1 MARALRIVPSRTSAS
16 LGKKQKRFNS
26 LVKSASDLRV
36 ALRAWRDADYHLAR
50 GSAAIANLFDQQ
62 RAAIRELT
70 LLLHRYA
77 LDRKFSRIDRAQ
89 LAGMLERH
97 AQQLLADNP
106 DDAEI
111 KQIYNA
117 HTRSD
122 FDRERQADEAEQSAI
137 MQQVLEEHGLE
148 FDRQFETLA
157 ELEAAARAAQAERE
171 QATADRRARR
181 KKSAK
186 QVAAEERRHAATTQA
201 GKALQEV
208 YRQLVRTLHPDHER
222 DPAERAR
229 KTALMQEVNVAYERG
244 DLLELLELQLRIEQI
259 DPERIGGLA
268 EDRLDHFIKLLGDQ
282 VAQLRD
288 ELGAIEHPY
297 RVQLDIYPPRKLPPA
312 AVLAMMGEDIDRLT
326 LRLAEMKRDLRT
338 MSTVDG
344 MKAWLYEQRVR
355 SSREAEAFADLM
367 SMVGSAEQPRR
378 RRR

>member
-1 MARALRIVPSRTSAS
+1 MARALRIVPSSTSAS
-16 LGKKQKRFNS
+16 LGKKQKRINS
-26 LVKSASDLRV
+26 LVKAASEQRV

-50 GSAAIANLFDQQ
+50 GSAAIANLIDQQ
-62 RAAIRELT
+62 RGTIRELT
-70 LLLHRYA
+70 LLMHRHA
-77 LDRKFSRIDRAQ
+77 LDGAFSQVDRKQ
-89 LAGMLERH
+89 LAAMAVSYAKDLLSERPDDVEIKRVFNVH
-97 AQQLLADNP
+97 TQSDYDIERSDEEAQQA
-106 DDAEI
+106 AV
-111 KQIYNA
+111 
-117 HTRSD
+117 
-122 FDRERQADEAEQSAI
+122 
-137 MQQVLEEHGLE
+137 MQDVLEQHGLE

-186 QVAAEERRHAATTQA
+186 QAAAEERRHAATAQA

-222 DPAERAR
+222 DPEERAR

-282 VAQLRD
+282 VKQLRD
-288 ELGAIEHPY
+288 ELAMIEHPY
-297 RVQLDIYPPRKLPPA
+297 RVQLDVYPPRKLPPA
-312 AVLAMMGEDIDRLT
+312 AVLASMRDDADQLA

-338 MSTVDG
+338 MADVAG
-344 MKAWLYEQRVR
+344 MKAWLREQRER
-355 SSREAEAFADLM
+355 SSREARAFADLM
-367 SMVGSAEQPRR
+367 SLVGTAELPRR
-378 RRR
+378 RR